1 MIEVKLPTLFFNNVD
16 FSQEDLQHLYETDLA
31 NQLGN
36 LVQRISKSQFY
47 QKSLLDE
54 ANYSQ
59 HSHLHLVTQAY
70 DQLKFHH
77 GILLVME
84 MVQSLNAYISAEK
97 PWEALD
103 DPERMGKIMNHV
115 HKELNLICLLLY
127 PIIPAGVDRIMQR
140 LRNLQNNIID
150 QTILFPRNSKF

>member
-1 MIEVKLPTLFFNNVD
+1 M
-16 FSQEDLQHLYETDLA
+16 QHLYETDLA

-47 QKSLLDE
+47 QTIPIDDGNNIE
-54 ANYSQ
+54 RN
-59 HSHLHLVTQAY
+59 HLNLVIQAY
-70 DQLKFHH
+70 DQYKFHH

-97 PWEALD
+97 PWEAID
-103 DPERMGKIMNHV
+103 DPERMRKIMSHV

-127 PIIPAGVDRIMQR
+127 PIIPAGVDRILQR
-140 LRNLQNNIID
+140 LRNLKSNVMD
-150 QTILFPRNSKF
+150 RTILFPRNKF

>member
-1 MIEVKLPTLFFNNVD
+1 M
-16 FSQEDLQHLYETDLA
+16 QHLYETDLA

-47 QKSLLDE
+47 QTIPIDDGNNIE
-54 ANYSQ
+54 RN
-59 HSHLHLVTQAY
+59 HLNLVIQAY
-70 DQLKFHH
+70 DQYKFHH

-97 PWEALD
+97 PWEAID
-103 DPERMGKIMNHV
+103 DPERMRKIMSHV

-127 PIIPAGVDRIMQR
+127 PIIPAGVDRILQR
-140 LRNLQNNIID
+140 LRNLKSNLID
-150 QTILFPRNSKF
+150 ETILFPRNKF